1 MTTYQTAAAVD
12 PLAAYPHLFTPL
24 TVRGV
29 TFRNRVTAAPM
40 TTARTVEDNLT
51 PTSECIDGYEL
62 RARGGVSQVTVTETF
77 VDFDRAARHDH
88 SIDLVTPSRSV
99 RHLEALHILAESI
112 TVHGAI
118 PSIELNHS
126 GLANHPST
134 IAGRKNP
141 IGPSGFVRDD
151 GVVVEELDEAMMH
164 EVAAHFANA
173 AAGAAA
179 AGFRMVMLHGGHG
192 WLLGQFASPLT
203 NHRTDRWGGST
214 ENRARFPLLVVD
226 AVRQTCP
233 DLLIEYRMSGAERVP
248 GGLEMDEAARFAAQI
263 AGSVDLIHVTSGL
276 YHNHVRSKAFS
287 SSLHPHGC
295 NLDLARAVK
304 QAVDVPVVAVGGFNH
319 PQQIEDAL
327 AAGDCDLVALG
338 RQLLADPQFV
348 VKTAAGRVD
357 EIAPCLRC
365 SCFNPLASDP
375 TRRLQ
380 AKPFDCTVN
389 PTSMREL
396 RLQWAPRPARSR
408 RVLVLGGGPA
418 GMYAAVTAAERGH
431 QVTLVEKSDTL
442 GGLLW
447 FTDHDSH
454 KEDIRR
460 YRDCLAVR
468 VQRAGV
474 EVRTGT
480 TATPEL
486 IRAAAADAIIC
497 AIGAQPV
504 CPPIP
509 GAAEHARHALEIY
522 RAPETIGRR
531 VVLIGG
537 GLVGVECGMRLAEDG
552 HSVEILEVG
561 DDYARDAFPSHRE
574 AIDLFW
580 PDNLSIRLGV
590 TVEKIDDHEVLFHD
604 RDGLTGSLGVDTVL
618 YAVGLRPDRIQVE
631 ALLAAHP
638 NTRLIGDAN
647 RPATI
652 LQATRDALFAA
663 YDVL

>member
-1 MTTYQTAAAVD
+1 MTAFQTTSTVD
-12 PLAAYPHLFTPL
+12 PLASYPHLFSPL

-29 TFRNRVTAAPM
+29 VFRNRVTAAPM

-51 PTSECIDGYEL
+51 PTAECIDGYEL

-88 SIDLVTPSRSV
+88 SLDLVGPSRSV

-112 TVHGAI
+112 AVHGAI
-118 PSIELNHS
+118 PSIELNHA

-134 IAGRKNP
+134 IASGKNP
-141 IGPSGFVRDD
+141 IGPNGFVRDD
-151 GVVVEELDEAMMH
+151 GVTVEAMDEAAMR
-164 EVAAHFANA
+164 EVAAHFADA

-192 WLLGQFASPLT
+192 WLLGQFTSPLT

-214 ENRARFPLLVVD
+214 ENRARFPLLVID
-226 AVRQTCP
+226 AIRQACP

-248 GGLEMDEAARFAAQI
+248 GGLEIDEAARFAAEI

-304 QAVDVPVVAVGGFNH
+304 RVVDIPVVAVGGFNH

-348 VKTAAGRVD
+348 AKTGAGRVD

-365 SCFNPLASDP
+365 SCFNPLAPDP
-375 TRRLQ
+375 ARRPQ

-396 RLQWAPRPARSR
+396 RLQWAPRPTGSR
-408 RVLVLGGGPA
+408 RVLVVGGGPA
-418 GMYAAVTAAERGH
+418 GMYAAITAAERGH
-431 QVTLVEKSDTL
+431 QVTLVEKSDAL

-460 YRDCLAVR
+460 YRDSLVARVR
-468 VQRAGV
+468 RTGV
-474 EVRTGT
+474 DVHTGT
-480 TATPEL
+480 TATAEL
-486 IRAAAADAIIC
+486 IRAHGADAVIC
-497 AIGAQPV
+497 AIGADPV

-509 GAAEHARHALEIY
+509 GAAERARHVLEMY
-522 RAPETIGRR
+522 RTPETIGRR
-531 VVLIGG
+531 VVIIGG
-537 GLVGVECGMRLAEDG
+537 GLVGVECGMTLAQDG
-552 HSVEILEVG
+552 RAVEILEIG

-580 PDNLSIRLGV
+580 PETLSIRLGV
-590 TVEKIDDHEVLFHD
+590 TVGRIDENEVVFCD
-604 RDGLTGSLGVDTVL
+604 RDGATGSLGADSVL
-618 YAVGLRPDRIQVE
+618 YAVGFRPDTAQVE
-631 ALLAAHP
+631 ALLSAHP
-638 NTRLIGDAN
+638 NTRLVGDAN
-647 RPATI
+647 RPATV